1 MDRWITHFT
10 KQQTS
15 SSSSSASASSSLHQ
29 LKSLQPTAQHSQTV
43 LLPETENQ
51 ISFVTQY
58 CRREE
63 TRERKKKK
71 KKTITTTNL
80 EICLSIWETK
90 GCNKEK
96 NGKRQGGEEGGRGR
110 REKNLAMRKH

>member
-15 SSSSSASASSSLHQ
+15 SSPSASSSSSLHQ
-29 LKSLQPTAQHSQTV
+29 LKSLQPTAKHSQPV

-51 ISFVTQY
+51 ISFVTRY

-63 TRERKKKK
+63 TRER
-71 KKTITTTNL
+71 
-80 EICLSIWETK
+80 
-90 GCNKEK
+90 NKVK
-96 NGKRQGGEEGGRGR
+96 
-110 REKNLAMRKH
+110 

>member
-1 MDRWITHFT
+1 MDRWIAHFT

-15 SSSSSASASSSLHQ
+15 SSSSSASASSSSSLHQ

-71 KKTITTTNL
+71 KKNNNN
-80 EICLSIWETK
+80 
-90 GCNKEK
+90 NKS
-96 NGKRQGGEEGGRGR
+96 
-110 REKNLAMRKH
+110 